1 MYRVNIG
8 ISSRCF
14 ISTQKCMLFSLARY
28 MAFLSNVIFSLYLE
42 LKRLR
47 PITAILRRSLV
58 HEETRAAIPRN
69 NFERLMETISSL
81 PFAINKVEND
91 LSK

>member
-8 ISSRCF
+8 ISSRCL

-28 MAFLSNVIFSLYLE
+28 IAFLSNVIFSLYLE
-42 LKRLR
+42 RLR